1 MSFQMKLKIKTDE
14 SLYTTKLAFRSF
26 SFQYTNVRRQ
36 TRPPLCLPLVVY
48 RTFKKHLWLRYYVY
62 QTLIKLNSASTLVLY
77 SRETELKSK
86 QRKIRYIFIYNRAP

>member
-36 TRPPLCLPLVVY
+36 TRPPLCLPLVV
-48 RTFKKHLWLRYYVY
+48 
-62 QTLIKLNSASTLVLY
+62 
-77 SRETELKSK
+77 
-86 QRKIRYIFIYNRAP
+86 